1 MADNVTANSSD
12 SGGATFATA
21 LASWSG
27 DSAHIAGC
35 FLLGVSGT
43 EGAYTVG
50 AINGDATNGLEVDVT
65 RVQGTVTVDLGANND
80 VTLATLPD
88 TAAGDLAAINAL
100 LATID
105 ADTSNITACN
115 TGAVVVSSGTVTE
128 TNSTDILADTAA
140 MVVDLAAIEV
150 LQTTIAGDTTSIDGK
165 ITACNT
171 GAVVVSSGTITA
183 VTDITNTVTVDGTV
197 TANLSA
203 TDNAVLD
210 AIAASVAGTAT
221 IQDGGNSITVD
232 TGASLAS
239 LISTSQDNTD
249 GAEAAAT
256 NFDAGGAGV
265 HNYIT
270 SVTICNSHASTNGTV
285 ALRDGSAG
293 TVIWQFPAPAGGG
306 ATHNFNPPL
315 RQPTAN
321 TALYFDP
328 SAAIST
334 ISVSISGFQA

>member
-1 MADNVTANSSD
+1 
-12 SGGATFATA
+12 
-21 LASWSG
+21 
-27 DSAHIAGC
+27 
-35 FLLGVSGT
+35 
-43 EGAYTVG
+43 
-50 AINGDATNGLEVDVT
+50 
-65 RVQGTVTVDLGANND
+65 
-80 VTLATLPD
+80 
-88 TAAGDLAAINAL
+88 
-100 LATID
+100 
-105 ADTSNITACN
+105 
-115 TGAVVVSSGTVTE
+115 
-128 TNSTDILADTAA
+128 
-140 MVVDLAAIEV
+140 V

-165 ITACNT
+165 ITACNTGAVVISSGTVTANLSATDNAVLDSIAALLATIDADTSNITACNT